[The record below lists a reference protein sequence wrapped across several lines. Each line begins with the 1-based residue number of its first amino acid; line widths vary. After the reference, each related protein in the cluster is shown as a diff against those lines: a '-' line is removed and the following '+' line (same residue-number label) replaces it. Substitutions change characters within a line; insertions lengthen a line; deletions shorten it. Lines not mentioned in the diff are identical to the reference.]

1 MSLCSN
7 CSEVSVEYLG
17 NGVQTDFEITFE
29 YDPSKENIV
38 GVAFWDE
45 TEGEWVDL
53 PEDDKWFLKDATT
66 VRFKEAPAFNQR
78 ILIYRCTDLDDGFA
92 QFYPGTAIK
101 AQELNDN
108 FYTLKSGIE
117 EARCSASRAQD
128 AISDSVWTKG
138 EQTITQEEQQT
149 GLAEDKLDENHIF
162 SAAGIAARSDSY
174 VQDEVPASLVYEQQG
189 KIWNDTD
196 DLQNFFWDKD
206 AGAWVSFTQSGPPG
220 PQGNYGPPGKL
231 IIGDSPPT
239 EYPAVGSNQPR
250 PLESGDMWWDSNHT
264 ILFVYYV
271 DNTGPQWVSVSKAG
285 PVGPA
290 GPPGN
295 NTNYRGVWTDP
306 IGVPPLPVSG
316 DVWIW
321 NGGDGVTLDNITWG
335 DANQEV
341 VNNGDQIIYNVN
353 SFDVIPAIPNGVADI
368 QAGDGIAVDSTDPNS
383 PIVSTT
389 FFIEKGGNGMPYDV
403 SLLSPL
409 P

>member
-1 MSLCSN
+1 MALCHN
-7 CSEVSVEYLG
+7 CSEVTNQYVG
-17 NGVQTDFEITFE
+17 NGVQRDFEITFE
-29 YDPSKENIV
+29 YEKTENV
-38 GVAFWDE
+38 EVAFYDE
-45 TEGEWVDL
+45 VEGAWYNVPSDQ
-53 PEDDKWFLKDATT
+53 WFFLNATT
-66 VRFKEAPAFNQR
+66 IRFNEPPAAGQK
-78 ILIYRCTDLDDGFA
+78 ILIYRCTDLTPLPA
-92 QFYPGTAIK
+92 EFYPGTAIK
-101 AQELNDN
+101 AQDLNDN
-108 FYTLKSGIE
+108 FFVLQSAIE
-117 EARCSASRAQD
+117 EARCAIQRAE
-128 AISDSVWTKG
+128 DSIDDKYWSKG
-138 EQTITQEEQQT
+138 PDTITKEEQQT
-149 GLAEDKLDENHIF
+149 GVAETQIDENHIF
-162 SAAGIAARSDSY
+162 SAGGAAARHDSY
-174 VQDEVPASLVYEQQG
+174 VQDEIPDPVPYEQQG

-206 AGAWVSFTQSGPPG
+206 AQAWVSFTQSGPPG

-239 EYPAVGSNQPR
+239 EYPAVGDNAAR

-264 ILFVYYV
+264 LLFVYYV

-285 PVGPA
+285 PVGPV

-295 NTNYRGVWTDP
+295 NTRYRGIWTDP
-306 IGVPPLPVSG
+306 IGIPPNANSG
-316 DVWIW
+316 DVWLW
-321 NGGDGVTLDNITWG
+321 NGGDGVTLDNVQWG

-341 VNNGDQIIYNVN
+341 VNNGDQIIYSSN

-368 QAGDGIAVDSTDPNS
+368 QAGNGIAVDSTDPNS

>member
-7 CSEVSVEYLG
+7 CNEVSVEYLG
-17 NGVQTDFEITFE
+17 NGVQRDFEITFE
-29 YDPSKENIV
+29 YDPLKENTV
-38 GVAFWDE
+38 GVAFWNE
-45 TEGEWVDL
+45 TEGKW
-53 PEDDKWFLKDATT
+53 EDVPQSQWFLKDATT
-66 VRFKEAPAFNQR
+66 VRFNVAPPFNQR
-78 ILIYRCTDLDDGFA
+78 ILIYRCTDLNDGFA
-92 QFYPGTAIK
+92 EFYPGTAIK
-101 AQELNDN
+101 AQELNEN

-117 EARCSASRAQD
+117 EARCSASRAAD
-128 AISDSVWTKG
+128 GISDSVWSKG
-138 EQTITQEEQQT
+138 EQTITKEEQQS

-162 SAAGIAARSDSY
+162 SAAGIAARSDAY
-174 VQDEVPASLVYEQQG
+174 VQDEVPPTLIYEQQG

-220 PQGNYGPPGKL
+220 PTGDYGPPGKV
-231 IIGDSPPT
+231 IIGDDPPT
-239 EYPAVGSNQPR
+239 EYPAVGSNAAR
-250 PLESGDMWWDSNHT
+250 PLESGDLWWDSNHT
-264 ILFVYYV
+264 LLFVYYV
-271 DNTGPQWVSVSKAG
+271 DNTGPQWVSISKSG
-285 PVGPA
+285 PAGPA

-295 NTNYRGVWTDP
+295 NTNYRGIWTDP
-306 IGVPPLPVSG
+306 IGIPPNAVSG

-321 NGGDGVTLDNITWG
+321 NGGDNVTLDNVQWG

-341 VNNGDQIIYNVN
+341 VNNGDQIIYSTN
-353 SFDVIPAIPNGVADI
+353 SFDIIPAIPSGVADI

-389 FFIEKGGNGMPYDV
+389 FSIEKGGNGMPYDV